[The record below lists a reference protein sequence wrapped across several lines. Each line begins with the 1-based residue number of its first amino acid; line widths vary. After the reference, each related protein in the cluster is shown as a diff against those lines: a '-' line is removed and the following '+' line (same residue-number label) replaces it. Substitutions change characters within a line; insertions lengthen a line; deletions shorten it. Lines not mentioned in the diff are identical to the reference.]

1 MRYLF
6 SLLFLLAY
14 GSTVAQQPPMLPRDA
29 AIEAKIEKLLEQMS
43 LDEKIGQMV
52 ELEIGMITYRDPRYV
67 VEKLARMSEQE
78 LADTLRRFGLDKQH
92 NAAQLALTTPEDKQ
106 NKEKL
111 MRLYWVSNDIQSK
124 LPFRLDE
131 AALDS
136 VVGKYKVGFHSQ
148 CATNYRPDPCYVE
161 SGGKDHSGCVNKTS
175 RYPHRVW
182 SRPDAW
188 HHLLHRWYAFPGC
201 HQHGGHFQPRPCI

>member
-106 NKEKL
+106 NREKL
-111 MRLYWVSNDIQSK
+111 MRLYWVSNDIQ
-124 LPFRLDE
+124 
-131 AALDS
+131 
-136 VVGKYKVGFHSQ
+136 
-148 CATNYRPDPCYVE
+148 
-161 SGGKDHSGCVNKTS
+161 
-175 RYPHRVW
+175 
-182 SRPDAW
+182 
-188 HHLLHRWYAFPGC
+188 
-201 HQHGGHFQPRPCI
+201 

>member
-67 VEKLARMSEQE
+67 VEKLARMSEQ
-78 LADTLRRFGLDKQH
+78 ARQ
-92 NAAQLALTTPEDKQ
+92 AAQCSP
-106 NKEKL
+106 
-111 MRLYWVSNDIQSK
+111 
-124 LPFRLDE
+124 
-131 AALDS
+131 
-136 VVGKYKVGFHSQ
+136 VGTDN
-148 CATNYRPDPCYVE
+148 AR
-161 SGGKDHSGCVNKTS
+161 
-175 RYPHRVW
+175 R
-182 SRPDAW
+182 
-188 HHLLHRWYAFPGC
+188 
-201 HQHGGHFQPRPCI
+201 

>member
-67 VEKLARMSEQE
+67 VEKLTPLWARQ
-78 LADTLRRFGLDKQH
+78 
-92 NAAQLALTTPEDKQ
+92 AAQCSP
-106 NKEKL
+106 
-111 MRLYWVSNDIQSK
+111 
-124 LPFRLDE
+124 
-131 AALDS
+131 
-136 VVGKYKVGFHSQ
+136 VGTDN
-148 CATNYRPDPCYVE
+148 AR
-161 SGGKDHSGCVNKTS
+161 
-175 RYPHRVW
+175 R
-182 SRPDAW
+182 
-188 HHLLHRWYAFPGC
+188 
-201 HQHGGHFQPRPCI
+201 

>member
-67 VEKLARMSEQE
+67 VEACPDVGAGTCRHLTPLWARQ
-78 LADTLRRFGLDKQH
+78 
-92 NAAQLALTTPEDKQ
+92 AAQCSP
-106 NKEKL
+106 
-111 MRLYWVSNDIQSK
+111 
-124 LPFRLDE
+124 
-131 AALDS
+131 
-136 VVGKYKVGFHSQ
+136 VGTDN
-148 CATNYRPDPCYVE
+148 AR
-161 SGGKDHSGCVNKTS
+161 
-175 RYPHRVW
+175 R
-182 SRPDAW
+182 
-188 HHLLHRWYAFPGC
+188 
-201 HQHGGHFQPRPCI
+201 

>member
-1 MRYLF
+1 MESGKYSGADQFLIIKDYFIPMRYLF

-92 NAAQLALTTPEDKQ
+92 NAAQLALTTPE
-106 NKEKL
+106 
-111 MRLYWVSNDIQSK
+111 ISK
-124 LPFRLDE
+124 T
-131 AALDS
+131 
-136 VVGKYKVGFHSQ
+136 GKS
-148 CATNYRPDPCYVE
+148 
-161 SGGKDHSGCVNKTS
+161 
-175 RYPHRVW
+175 
-182 SRPDAW
+182 
-188 HHLLHRWYAFPGC
+188 
-201 HQHGGHFQPRPCI
+201 